1 MTKKKQI
8 IGVIEKIIIAGS
20 NGKKK
25 EVFARID
32 TGADYSSIDKTIARK
47 IGYSETIN
55 EFHDKLIKCGKKI
68 FEMKRVDK
76 EEYFSGIPFFKT
88 CFKIKS
94 VHGFSYRPVVNILV
108 NIKGMEIKTKATII
122 DRSQLKYPVIIGR
135 KDLSG
140 FLVNIISE
148 KM

>member
-1 MTKKKQI
+1 M
-8 IGVIEKIIIAGS
+8 
-20 NGKKK
+20 
-25 EVFARID
+25 
-32 TGADYSSIDKTIARK
+32 
-47 IGYSETIN
+47 
-55 EFHDKLIKCGKKI
+55 DKLLEDTLKLLNLN
-68 FEMKRVDK
+68 DK
-76 EEYFSGIPFFKT
+76 EIKFFKT

-94 VHGFSYRPVVNILV
+94 VHGFSYRPVVNILF